1 MSPEQHEVLH
11 RKIKAIIV
19 EELGVDSEDVES
31 DSDLVE
37 DLGADSLDMVE
48 VVMALEE
55 QFDIEVPDEDVEG
68 ITTVADIVAYIA
80 ARKASASAS

>member
-1 MSPEQHEVLH
+1 MSPEQHEVLD

-19 EELGVDSEDVES
+19 EALGVDPEDVES

-48 VVMALEE
+48 VIMALEE
-55 QFDIEVPDEDVEG
+55 QFNIEVPDEDAEG

-80 ARKASASAS
+80 RKAPASAS

>member
-1 MSPEQHEVLH
+1 MSPEQHEVLD

-19 EELGVDSEDVES
+19 EALGVDLEEVES
-31 DSDLVE
+31 DSGLVE

-48 VVMALEE
+48 LIMALEE
-55 QFDIEVPDEDVEG
+55 QFDIEVPDEDAEG

-80 ARKASASAS
+80 RKTPTSAS